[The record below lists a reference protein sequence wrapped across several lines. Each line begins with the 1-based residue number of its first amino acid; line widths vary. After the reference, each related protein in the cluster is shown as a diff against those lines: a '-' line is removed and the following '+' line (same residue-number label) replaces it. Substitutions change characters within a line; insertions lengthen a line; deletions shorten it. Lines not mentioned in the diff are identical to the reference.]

1 MRLIW
6 ATPIAIVAL
15 VTLARGK
22 GPQPVPTKTA
32 QPSQIVFSRDIL
44 PILSENCFLCHGPD
58 KTMRKAKL
66 RLDIKDGAMRVIVPG
81 KGADSELIQ
90 RITATDPHE
99 LMPPPKS
106 SRKLT
111 PAQKE
116 LLRRWIDQG
125 APWGKHWAYETL
137 QRPELPAVKNS
148 SWCRNDIDRFILA
161 RLEKEGLKPAAE
173 ASRETLIRR
182 VTLDLTGL
190 PPTLKELDAFLADRS
205 PDAYEKVVDRLLASE
220 RYGER
225 MAMDWLDGARFADT
239 NGFQNDF
246 ERSMWPWRDWVIGAF
261 NSNIPFD
268 RFVIEQIAGDML
280 PGATLEQKIATGFN
294 RNNRTVTEAGS
305 IDEEWHVENIVDRIE
320 TTTMVFLGLTMGCA
334 RCHDHKYDPITQ
346 KEFYR
351 FFAFFNGNNEKGVYT
366 EQRGNMPPLVSVPSA
381 ADKARL
387 KQFDVAIAGADMA
400 VREKSASV
408 AAAQEKWEQ
417 QELARPAASVA
428 GPLVRFPLDGRLA
441 IVGANDAKGERLCK
455 ATVKPNWVAGPFGK
469 VLMLDGK
476 MESFLDAGDAVRLER
491 TDKFS
496 YGGWVKPQGD
506 GAIFSRMDDTAAY
519 RGFDLL
525 VSNGK
530 VDVHMVNTWPAN
542 ALKVSTKESLPADTW
557 SHVLFTHDGSG
568 KAKGVSIYINGR
580 SVPLHVHNDTLSS
593 SIATPEPLRLGRRSA
608 SIPLKGTLTDI
619 RFYGRVLSTG
629 EVQTLVQ
636 QSWLAVLKLAPAQRT
651 AEMKEVL
658 SGFFRRNFA
667 TGVHEAEQ
675 LLTKLRQDKAEYE
688 KKVPTAM
695 VMAELPKPR
704 PTYLLK
710 RGRYDMGD
718 KSQKLEPGVPGCLPP
733 IPQGLPNNRLGLAR
747 WLADPANPLT
757 ARVAVNRFWQH
768 YFGTGLVKT
777 AENFGVQGEAPS
789 HPDLLDWLAAEFVRG
804 GWNMKSLQKLI
815 VTSAGYRQSSIA
827 TPELL
832 KKDPDNR
839 LLARGPRLRLPA
851 EVVRDNALAISGLLV
866 EKIGGPSVKPY
877 QPAGLWDELA
887 GGAASKY
894 VQDKGADLYRRSL
907 YIYRKRTVP
916 HPALSTFDAPS
927 REVCQVKRQ
936 RTDTPLQALAL
947 LNDVAYV
954 EAARALAQCMLT
966 EGGTS
971 GEQRLTYAFRRATA
985 RRPSSAELLVLA
997 RALDRYLRFYR
1008 VDPKLAQQLV
1018 RHGEAPMSGKMDTVE
1033 LAAYSST
1040 ASIILNL
1047 DETITKE

>member
-1 MRLIW
+1 MWRKF
-6 ATPIAIVAL
+6 ACV
-15 VTLARGK
+15 
-22 GPQPVPTKTA
+22 
-32 QPSQIVFSRDIL
+32 VFSWFLVRGYFAYSDSPSSSKVPNQVVFNRDIL

-66 RLDIKDGAMRVIVPG
+66 RLDVKEGAMRVIVPG

-90 RITATDPHE
+90 RITATDPDE
-99 LMPPPKS
+99 MMPPPKS
-106 SRKLT
+106 NRKLT
-111 PAQKE
+111 SAQKE

-125 APWGKHWAYETL
+125 APWGKHWAYETF
-137 QRPELPAVKNS
+137 QRPQPPIVKNP
-148 SWCRNDIDRFILA
+148 SWCRNDIDRLVLA
-161 RLEKEGLKPAAE
+161 RLEREGLKPAPE

-190 PPTLKELDAFLADRS
+190 PPTLKELDAFLADQA
-205 PDAYEKVVDRLLASE
+205 PDAYERVVDRLLASE

-246 ERSMWPWRDWVIGAF
+246 ERSMWPWRDWVIAAF
-261 NSNIPFD
+261 NKNLPFD

-351 FFAFFNGNNEKGVYT
+351 FFAFFNSNNEKGVYT

-387 KQFDVAIAGADMA
+387 KQLDVAIAGADKA

-408 AAAQEKWEQ
+408 AAAQEKWGREQ
-417 QELARPAASVA
+417 VARPSVA
-428 GPLVRFPLDGRLA
+428 AVGGPLVRFPLDGRLA
-441 IVGANDAKGERLCK
+441 IVTANDARGERVCK
-455 ATVKPNWVAGPFGK
+455 TAIKPNWVDGPFGK

-506 GAIFSRMDDTAAY
+506 GAILSKMDDAGAY

-530 VDVHMVNTWPAN
+530 VDVHIVNTWPGN
-542 ALKVSTKESLPADTW
+542 ALKVSTKESLPANTW

-568 KAKGVSIYINGR
+568 KTKGVSIYINGR
-580 SVPLHVHNDTLSS
+580 SVPLHVHNDTLTGT
-593 SIATPEPLRLGRRSA
+593 IATPQPLRLGKRST
-608 SIPLKGTLTDI
+608 SIPLKGSLTDI
-619 RFYGRVLSTG
+619 RFYGRALSAG

-636 QSWLAVLKLAPAQRT
+636 QSWLAALKLAPAQRT
-651 AEMKEVL
+651 TEMKEGL

-667 TGVHEAEQ
+667 TDVHEAEQ
-675 LLTKLRQDKAEYE
+675 LLSKLRKDKVDYE
-688 KKVPTAM
+688 KNIPTAM
-695 VMAELPKPR
+695 VMAELPQPR

-718 KSQKLEPGVPGCLPP
+718 KSHKLEPGVPGCLPP
-733 IPQGLPNNRLGLAR
+733 IPQGVPNNRLGLAR
-747 WLADPANPLT
+747 WLADPTNPLT
-757 ARVAVNRFWQH
+757 ARVMVNRFWQH
-768 YFGTGLVKT
+768 YFATGLVKT

-789 HPDLLDWLAAEFVRG
+789 HPELLDWLAAEFLRS
-804 GWNMKSLQKLI
+804 GWNIKALQKLI
-815 VTSAGYRQSSIA
+815 VTSAAYRQDSKA

-832 KKDPDNR
+832 KRDPDNR
-839 LLARGPRLRLPA
+839 LLARGPRQRLPA
-851 EVVRDNALAISGLLV
+851 EVVRDNALAISGLFA
-866 EKIGGPSVKPY
+866 EKVGGPSVKPY
-877 QPAGLWDELA
+877 QPAGLWDDLA

-927 REVCQVKRQ
+927 REVCQVNRQ

-947 LNDVAYV
+947 MNDVTYV
-954 EAARALAQCMLT
+954 EAARALAQRMLS
-966 EGGTS
+966 EGGSS

-985 RRPSSAELLVLA
+985 RHPSSAELLVLT
-997 RALDRYLRFYR
+997 RGLDRYLRFYR
-1008 VDPKLAQQLV
+1008 ADPKAAQQLV
-1018 RHGEAPMSGKMDTVE
+1018 RHGESAMNTKIDMVE
-1033 LAAYSST
+1033 LAAYASM

-1047 DETITKE
+1047 DETISKE